1 MSESQTPVMQHDI
14 VLSEPLTRLNP
25 TLVQQ
30 VDEALARVGA
40 FGEVRLIV
48 VKGRLRFIQVM
59 QSESAQGY

>member
-1 MSESQTPVMQHDI
+1 MSDSLTSEMQHDI
-14 VLSEPLTRLNP
+14 VLTEPLTRLNP
-25 TLVQQ
+25 TLVRQ

-59 QSESAQGY
+59 KSESVQG

>member
-1 MSESQTPVMQHDI
+1 MSDSQTPVLQHDI
-14 VLSEPLTRLNP
+14 VFTEALARLNP
-25 TLVQQ
+25 TLVRQ

-59 QSESAQGY
+59 KSESVQG